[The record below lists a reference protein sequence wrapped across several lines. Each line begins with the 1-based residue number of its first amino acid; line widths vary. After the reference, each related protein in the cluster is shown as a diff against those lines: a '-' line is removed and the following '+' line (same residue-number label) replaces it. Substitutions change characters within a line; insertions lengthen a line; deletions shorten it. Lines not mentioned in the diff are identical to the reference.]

1 MFIIWYYRKSMT
13 KSISCYLISGNNTNT
28 FLNMEFNECYG
39 NFFEGRYFL
48 NYELFFKDIMKI
60 ILLFI
65 IICFSTIHFVIISI
79 RESHVIGQKIDTWHR
94 NWKFI
99 SHKCCYSL
107 MIWSHWCPLILG
119 CLMTMSGL
127 SIFFMNRIP
136 DLLILTTHIDK
147 EIWSNFFHVSVFT
160 FNLLPYNP
168 TGHISSNI
176 YRPII
181 NSTGPNLK
189 TTLMTINSNHQ
200 NSKHDDVPNIMWTC

>member
-39 NFFEGRYFL
+39 NFFEWRYFS

-79 RESHVIGQKIDTWHR
+79 REPHVIGQKIDTWHR

-99 SHKCCYSL
+99 SHKCCHSL

-127 SIFFMNRIP
+127 SIFLWMEF
-136 DLLILTTHIDK
+136 LTYLFKLSTLCRG
-147 EIWSNFFHVSVFT
+147 FSVCHWTARTTCFLT
-160 FNLLPYNP
+160 YLFEL
-168 TGHISSNI
+168 
-176 YRPII
+176 
-181 NSTGPNLK
+181 ST
-189 TTLMTINSNHQ
+189 
-200 NSKHDDVPNIMWTC
+200 